1 MIAVYTEFNTIQTR
15 KCRNLQSI
23 CYNILDQI
31 TIIILLLWRVYSGNF
46 FRSFSSVF
54 GYAFLG
60 QMLEQYVPG
69 AENFFTAIGA
79 AYLAVFGAVA
89 EILGSF

>member
-1 MIAVYTEFNTIQTR
+1 MAIFFA
-15 KCRNLQSI
+15 
-23 CYNILDQI
+23 
-31 TIIILLLWRVYSGNF
+31 LLAPFLGN
-46 FRSFSSVF
+46 
-54 GYAFLG
+54 AFLG